1 MRNYAMAVALGGL
14 LALTAAVGF
23 EQLSTQPV
31 AAAAPGQGVQGV
43 HVAQYC
49 APPYDSPDV
58 RFYCREEVACQ
69 GPTGAA
75 TFACFM

>member
-1 MRNYAMAVALGGL
+1 
-14 LALTAAVGF
+14 
-23 EQLSTQPV
+23 
-31 AAAAPGQGVQGV
+31 
-43 HVAQYC
+43 VAQYC

-58 RFYCREEVACQ
+58 SFYCREEVACQ

>member
-1 MRNYAMAVALGGL
+1 MRTYAMGAALGGL
-14 LALTAAVGF
+14 LALGAAVAL
-23 EQLSTQPV
+23 EQPSAQPV
-31 AAAAPGQGVQGV
+31 AAGAAGQGE

-49 APPYDSPDV
+49 APPYDSPDAL

>member
-1 MRNYAMAVALGGL
+1 MRNYAMGVALGGL
-14 LALTAAVGF
+14 LALTAAAGF
-23 EQLSTQPV
+23 QQLSPQPV
-31 AAAAPGQGVQGV
+31 AAGAAGQGV

-69 GPTGAA
+69 GPAGAA

>member
-1 MRNYAMAVALGGL
+1 MRNYAMAAALGGL
-14 LALTAAVGF
+14 LALTAAAGY
-23 EQLSTQPV
+23 EQHSPQPV
-31 AAAAPGQGVQGV
+31 AAGAPGQGV

>member
-1 MRNYAMAVALGGL
+1 MWNYAMAAALGGL
-14 LALTAAVGF
+14 LAFTAAAGF
-23 EQLSTQPV
+23 EQLSPQPV
-31 AAAAPGQGVQGV
+31 AAGAAGQGV

-49 APPYDSPDV
+49 APPYESPDV

-69 GPTGAA
+69 GPAGAA

>member
-1 MRNYAMAVALGGL
+1 MRNYAMAAAFGGL
-14 LALTAAVGF
+14 LALTAADGF
-23 EQLSTQPV
+23 EQILTQPV
-31 AAAAPGQGVQGV
+31 AAGAVGR
-43 HVAQYC
+43 VAQYC

-58 RFYCREEVACQ
+58 SFYCREEVACQ

>member
-1 MRNYAMAVALGGL
+1 MRTYAMGAALGGM

-23 EQLSTQPV
+23 GQASTQPV
-31 AAAAPGQGVQGV
+31 ASEAAGR
-43 HVAQYC
+43 VAQYC
-49 APPYDSPDV
+49 APPHDSLDSR
-58 RFYCREEVACQ
+58 RFFCREEVACQ